1 MESPDYNIRIDA
13 MRREAQELEQ
23 CPPATQDIGLNMANR
38 QRAIDEASYG
48 PANPQ
53 LDESGANDEFW
64 QAFADKFNTSMENA
78 MTMRCGNCT
87 FFIRT
92 RELLTCIEAGLGEE
106 GDPET
111 AIEGGELGYC
121 QAWDFKCASQRTCY
135 SWAGKK
141 Q

>member
-1 MESPDYNIRIDA
+1 MESPDYSVRVDA
-13 MRREAQELEQ
+13 MRREAQDLEQ
-23 CPPATQDIGLNMANR
+23 CPPATQD
-38 QRAIDEASYG
+38 
-48 PANPQ
+48 
-53 LDESGANDEFW
+53 ESGDNDEFW
-64 QAFADKFNTSMENA
+64 QAFADKFNTSTENA
-78 MTMRCGNCT
+78 MTMRCENCT

-141 Q
+141 